1 MTEKKKSFI
10 MYCDYLD
17 TVEDLTLEER
27 GTLFTALMRYA
38 NDEQPDI
45 TDRTVKIVF
54 DIIRRQLDRDQE
66 KYQKT
71 VNQRNAALAKAKEKR
86 NEKMDLDVE
95 MPAAE
100 METAQ
105 TNQADRQR
113 GETTGSDRK
122 NARYDPMTDRSVPTA
137 DRSVPTADRPVPT
150 ADRPV
155 SDNVTVN
162 DTVNVNE
169 NVTDTDSVSVT
180 ENVTLPA
187 KAKRA
192 ADTHTPKKHR
202 FEDYVYLTDEEHR
215 KLIAEFGADAVK
227 RMIRI
232 VSDYKGAHLQQYE
245 NKPYNDYYAIRDWG
259 YDRYQKEQ
267 SRASPKM
274 QSAVK
279 PSYDIDDL
287 EAFWNSR

>member
-1 MTEKKKSFI
+1 M
-10 MYCDYLD
+10 
-17 TVEDLTLEER
+17 
-27 GTLFTALMRYA
+27 
-38 NDEQPDI
+38 
-45 TDRTVKIVF
+45 
-54 DIIRRQLDRDQE
+54 
-66 KYQKT
+66 
-71 VNQRNAALAKAKEKR
+71 
-86 NEKMDLDVE
+86 
-95 MPAAE
+95 
-100 METAQ
+100 
-105 TNQADRQR
+105 
-113 GETTGSDRK
+113 
-122 NARYDPMTDRSVPTA
+122 
-137 DRSVPTADRPVPT
+137 
-150 ADRPV
+150 
-155 SDNVTVN
+155 
-162 DTVNVNE
+162 
-169 NVTDTDSVSVT
+169 
-180 ENVTLPA
+180 PA